1 MNETEYQRRVAQ
13 IDEWAKALGFELADL
28 IEPNPADVIYHY
40 TNSSALIGML
50 ESGKIWATHVS
61 RMNDSMEYKIGI
73 ELVEQLVRKNME
85 GQLRQLFERAISN
98 LVSVETYIA
107 CYSSEVNRLGQWR
120 AYAELGVGYCIGFKS
135 GEMATTD
142 GRMPLLE
149 KVIYSEEV
157 AEAVV
162 VRLLGRVE
170 ELLAKSDFGE
180 VEVGYLLGM
189 LEATFNS
196 VACVVKHAG
205 FKEEA
210 EYRQIYQP
218 STSSLLLETKFR
230 SGRYS
235 LTPYVEFDLLN
246 EGRLPIESITIGP
259 CADPDEESYTL
270 AAILSR
276 HGYQSVDIQQSGIP
290 LRV

>member
-1 MNETEYQRRVAQ
+1 MNETEYQRRVAR

-28 IEPNPADVIYHY
+28 VEPNPADVIYHY
-40 TNSSALIGML
+40 TNSGALIGML
-50 ESGKIWATHVS
+50 ESGKVWATHVS

-73 ELVEQLVRKNME
+73 ELVERLVRKNME

-98 LVSVETYIA
+98 LVSVDTYIA
-107 CYSSEVNRLGQWR
+107 CYSSEVNRLSQWR
-120 AYAELGVGYCIGFKS
+120 AYAGLGVGYCIGFKS
-135 GEMATTD
+135 GDMATTD

-149 KVIYSEEV
+149 KVIYREEV

-162 VRLLGRVE
+162 VRLLDRVVE
-170 ELLAKSDFGE
+170 FMAKSDFGE

-189 LEATFNS
+189 LEATFNN

-205 FKEEA
+205 FEEEA

-230 SGRYS
+230 SGRFG
-235 LTPYVEFDLLN
+235 LTPYVEFDFLN
-246 EGRLPIESITIGP
+246 ERRLPIEAITIGP
-259 CADPDEESYTL
+259 CADPDEESRMLTE
-270 AAILSR
+270 ILNR
-276 HGYQSVDIQQSGIP
+276 YGYQSVEIQQSGIP

>member
-13 IDEWAKALGFELADL
+13 IDEWAKALGFELANL

-50 ESGKIWATHVS
+50 ESGKVWATHVS
-61 RMNDSMEYKIGI
+61 RMNDSMEYKTGV
-73 ELVEQLVRKNME
+73 ELVERLVRKNMD

-98 LVSVETYIA
+98 LVSVDTYIA
-107 CYSSEVNRLGQWR
+107 CYSSEVNRLSQWR
-120 AYAELGVGYCIGFKS
+120 AYAGLGVGYCIGFKS

-162 VRLLGRVE
+162 ARLLDRVE
-170 ELLAKSDFGE
+170 EFLAKCDFGE
-180 VEVGYLLGM
+180 VEDCYLLGM
-189 LEATFNS
+189 LEATFNN
-196 VACVVKHAG
+196 VACLVKHAG
-205 FKEEA
+205 FEEET

-218 STSSLLLETKFR
+218 STSSLSLETKFG
-230 SGRYS
+230 SGRYG
-235 LTPYVEFDLLN
+235 LTPYVEFCFLN
-246 EGRLPIESITIGP
+246 EGRLPIDSITIGP
-259 CADPDEESYTL
+259 CADPDEESRTL

-276 HGYQSVDIQQSGIP
+276 HGYQSVEIQQSSIP

>member
-1 MNETEYQRRVAQ
+1 
-13 IDEWAKALGFELADL
+13 
-28 IEPNPADVIYHY
+28 
-40 TNSSALIGML
+40 ML
-50 ESGKIWATHVS
+50 ESGKVWATHVS
-61 RMNDSMEYKIGI
+61 RMNDSMEHKIGV
-73 ELVEQLVRKNME
+73 ELVERLVRENMKDESRQLV
-85 GQLRQLFERAISN
+85 ERAISN
-98 LVSVETYIA
+98 LVSVDTYIA
-107 CYSSEVNRLGQWR
+107 CYSSEVDRLSQWR
-120 AYAELGVGYCIGFKS
+120 AYPGLGVGYCIGFQS

-162 VRLLGRVE
+162 VRLLDRVE
-170 ELLAKSDFGE
+170 EFLAKSDFGE

-205 FKEEA
+205 FEEEA
-210 EYRQIYQP
+210 EYRQVYQP

-230 SGRYS
+230 SGPYG
-235 LTPYVEFDLLN
+235 LTPYVEFGFLK
-246 EGRLPIESITIGP
+246 EGQLPIESITIGP
-259 CADPDEESYTL
+259 CADPDEENRTL

-276 HGYQSVDIQQSGIP
+276 HGYQSVEIQQSGIP